1 MSRET
6 RWQARNENEPQRRLS
21 GERFVRPS
29 SFFIHVMLLTWTCLA
44 LFPLFLIVI
53 NSFKSRR
60 GIFGDPLGLPNA
72 DNLSLAGYQSVLT
85 NSDFPLFFGNSLTVT
100 CVSLFLI
107 LLLGAMAAHA
117 LSEYRFAGDTWI
129 GLYLIVGIMVPLR
142 LGTVALLNLIVD
154 LNLANT
160 LTALILIYTAQGL
173 PVAIFIFTEFLRSV
187 SREIKD
193 SARIDGL
200 SEYRI
205 FFEVVV
211 PLVRPVIA
219 TVAVFSMIPIW
230 NDLWFPLIISP
241 GEASRTVTLGVQ
253 QFIGQYTVQ
262 WGSVLA
268 SLTVAIVPVLILY
281 VIFSRQLIRGIT
293 RGAVKG

>member
-1 MSRET
+1 MILRE
-6 RWQARNENEPQRRLS
+6 RLS
-21 GERFVRPS
+21 AGAV
-29 SFFIHVMLLTWTCLA
+29 HAVLLAWTALA
-44 LFPLFLIVI
+44 LFPLGLIVV
-53 NSFKSRR
+53 NSLKSRKA
-60 GIFGDPLGLPNA
+60 IFREPLGLPTGEA
-72 DNLSLAGYQSVLT
+72 FSPRGYENVLR
-85 NSDFPLFFGNSLTVT
+85 NSDFPLFFANSLIVT
-100 CVSLFLI
+100 SVALLLI

-117 LSEYRFAGDTWI
+117 LTEYRFRGNAFL
-129 GLYLIVGIMVPLR
+129 GLYLILGIMVPIR
-142 LGTVALLNLIVD
+142 LGTVALLELVVD
-154 LNLANT
+154 LKLANT

-173 PVAIFIFTEFLRSV
+173 PIAVFIFSEFLRSV

-230 NDLWFPLIISP
+230 NDLWFPLIVSP
-241 GEASRTVTLGVQ
+241 GESTRTVTLGVQ
-253 QFIGQYTVQ
+253 QFIGQYTVD
-262 WGSVLA
+262 WGAVLA
-268 SLTVAIVPVLILY
+268 ALSVAILPVLAMY

-293 RGAVKG
+293 AGAVKG

>member
-1 MSRET
+1 MQIR
-6 RWQARNENEPQRRLS
+6 ARA
-21 GERFVRPS
+21 S
-29 SFFIHVMLLTWTCLA
+29 STFIHAILLSYTVLA
-44 LFPLFLIVI
+44 LFPIFLILL

-60 GIFGDPLGLPNA
+60 AIFGDPMGLPIDKA
-72 DNLSLAGYQSVLT
+72 FSSKGYFSVLN
-85 NSDFPLFFGNSLTVT
+85 NSDFPMFFGNSLTVT

-117 LSEYRFAGDTWI
+117 LSEFRFRGNAFL
-129 GLYLIVGIMVPLR
+129 GLYLIVGIMVPIR
-142 LGTVALLNLIVD
+142 LGTVALLDLIVD

-160 LTALILIYTAQGL
+160 LTALILVYTAQGL

-205 FFEVVV
+205 FFEVVI

-230 NDLWFPLIISP
+230 NDLWFPLILAP
-241 GEASRTVTLGVQ
+241 GESTRTVTLGVQ
-253 QFIGQYTVQ
+253 QFIGQYTVD
-262 WGSVLA
+262 WSAVLA
-268 SLTVAIVPVLILY
+268 ALSVAVMPVLIMY

-293 RGAVKG
+293 AGAVKG

>member
-1 MSRET
+1 MFRD
-6 RWQARNENEPQRRLS
+6 RLTS
-21 GERFVRPS
+21 TG
-29 SFFIHVMLLTWTCLA
+29 IHAILLAYTVLS
-44 LFPLFLIVI
+44 LFPIFLIGL
-53 NSFKSRR
+53 NSWKSRR
-60 GIFGDPLGLPNA
+60 AIFGDPLGLPIDKA
-72 DNLSLAGYQSVLT
+72 FSSKGYAAVLK
-85 NSDFPLFFGNSLTVT
+85 NSDFPLYFSNSMTIT

-117 LSEYRFAGDTWI
+117 LSEYDFPGVNFI
-129 GLYLIVGIMVPLR
+129 GLYLILGIMVPVR

-160 LTALILIYTAQGL
+160 LTALILVYTAQGL
-173 PVAIFIFTEFLRSV
+173 PVAIFIFTEFLKSV

-205 FFEVVV
+205 FFEVVI
-211 PLVRPVIA
+211 PLVKPVIA

-230 NDLWFPLIISP
+230 NDLWFPLILSP
-241 GEASRTVTLGVQ
+241 GEETRTVTLGVQ
-253 QFIGQYTVQ
+253 QFVGQYNVN
-262 WGSVLA
+262 WGAVLA
-268 SLTVAIVPVLILY
+268 ALTVAILPVLILY

-293 RGAVKG
+293 AGAVKG

>member
-1 MSRET
+1 MRIQ
-6 RWQARNENEPQRRLS
+6 QA
-21 GERFVRPS
+21 FS
-29 SFFIHVMLLTWTCLA
+29 STAIHTVLLGWTVLA
-44 LFPLFLIVI
+44 LFPLVLIVV
-53 NSFKSRR
+53 NSFKTRKA
-60 GIFGDPLGLPNA
+60 IFGDPTGLPTGEA
-72 DNLSLAGYQSVLT
+72 LSLKGYESVMT
-85 NSDFPLFFGNSLTVT
+85 NSDFPMFFANSLIVT

-117 LSEYRFAGDTWI
+117 LSEYKFRGNTFI
-129 GLYLIVGIMVPLR
+129 GIYLILGIMVPIR

-154 LNLANT
+154 LGLANT
-160 LTALILIYTAQGL
+160 LTALILVYTAQGL
-173 PVAIFIFTEFLRSV
+173 PIAIFIFTEFLRSV

-205 FFEVVV
+205 FFEVVI

-230 NDLWFPLIISP
+230 NDLWFPLILSP
-241 GEASRTVTLGVQ
+241 GEQTRTVTLGVQ

-268 SLTVAIVPVLILY
+268 ALSVAILPVLVMY
-281 VIFSRQLIRGIT
+281 VVFSRQLIRGIT
-293 RGAVKG
+293 TGAVKG

>member
-1 MSRET
+1 M
-6 RWQARNENEPQRRLS
+6 RRIRDNIGS
-21 GERFVRPS
+21 AG
-29 SFFIHVMLLTWTCLA
+29 IHAVLLGWTVLA
-44 LFPLFLIVI
+44 LFPLALIVI
-53 NSFKSRR
+53 NSFKSRKA
-60 GIFGDPLGLPNA
+60 IFRDPLGLPIGDA
-72 DNLSLAGYQSVLT
+72 LSFKGYESVIT
-85 NSDFPLFFGNSLTVT
+85 NSDFPLYFGNSLTVT

-107 LLLGAMAAHA
+107 LLFGAMAAHA
-117 LSEYRFAGDTWI
+117 VSEYQFRGNTFI
-129 GLYLIVGIMVPLR
+129 SIYLILGIMVPIR

-154 LNLANT
+154 LGLANT
-160 LTALILIYTAQGL
+160 LTALILVYTAQGL
-173 PVAIFIFTEFLRSV
+173 PIAIFIFTEFLRSV

-205 FFEVVV
+205 FLEVVI

-230 NDLWFPLIISP
+230 NDLWFPLILSP
-241 GEASRTVTLGVQ
+241 GEETRTVTLGVQ
-253 QFIGQYTVQ
+253 QFIGQYTVN

-268 SLTVAIVPVLILY
+268 ALSVAILPVLIMY

-293 RGAVKG
+293 SGAVKG

>member
-1 MSRET
+1 MRLRE
-6 RWQARNENEPQRRLS
+6 QLS
-21 GERFVRPS
+21 S
-29 SFFIHVMLLTWTCLA
+29 TAIHGVLLAWTALA
-44 LFPLFLIVI
+44 IFPLLLII
-53 NSFKSRR
+53 LNSLKTRKA
-60 GIFGDPLGLPNA
+60 IFGDPLGLPTGKA
-72 DNLSLAGYQSVLT
+72 LSFKGYESVMT
-85 NSDFPLFFGNSLTVT
+85 NSDFPMFFGNSLIVT

-107 LLLGAMAAHA
+107 LLFGAMAAHA
-117 LSEYRFAGDTWI
+117 VSEYEFRGNTFI
-129 GLYLIVGIMVPLR
+129 GIYLIVGIMVPIR

-154 LNLANT
+154 LGLANT
-160 LTALILIYTAQGL
+160 LTALILVYTAQGL
-173 PVAIFIFTEFLRSV
+173 PIAIFIFTEFLRSV

-205 FFEVVV
+205 FFEVVL

-230 NDLWFPLIISP
+230 NDLWFPLILSP
-241 GEASRTVTLGVQ
+241 GEETRTVTLGVQ
-253 QFIGQYTVQ
+253 QFIGQYTVK

-268 SLTVAIVPVLILY
+268 SLSVAILPVLVMY

-293 RGAVKG
+293 SGAVKG